1 MGGKKANTSKKLKKE
16 AKIIKQASKS
26 KPTKKAKKET
36 TSKKQAKVQ
45 GGKKAEARLKGGS
58 KAGYVE
64 PPQPSNSGKFHHLS
78 RIVIFIPCHDTAQ
91 VPNLHSHLLSRNH
104 VCHNCA
110 FLQAFMF

>member
-1 MGGKKANTSKKLKKE
+1 MGGKKANTSKKQKKE

-64 PPQPSNSGKFHHLS
+64 PPQPSNSGEFHHVS
-78 RIVIFIPCHDTAQ
+78 RIVMFIPCHDTAQ
-91 VPNLHSHLLSRNH
+91 VPNLHSRSLS
-104 VCHNCA
+104 
-110 FLQAFMF
+110 